1 VASAHIRDA
10 VVMGFQVWPSLVAAS
25 FVTARCTALC
35 TAGPAGAAALGHAP
49 AALRPVFEEFA

>member
-1 VASAHIRDA
+1 MASAHIRDA
-10 VVMGFQVWPSLVAAS
+10 VVMGSLVCPRAVPAS
-25 FVTARCTALC
+25 IVTARCTALS